1 MQIDPKH
8 REMIAGKLMPRRRL
22 SATEI
27 VLATVLVV
35 NTRTLDRKI
44 LEGLELAQHEIFYI
58 IKVSDKDKNIFKYFP
73 FSSTVHDIYKLQ
85 SPYGIIVAYRCH
97 VLYIFFFYICAFQIS
112 LYRPLS

>member
-58 IKVSDKDKNIFKYFP
+58 IKVNDKDKNIFKYFP

-85 SPYGIIVAYRCH
+85 SE
-97 VLYIFFFYICAFQIS
+97 S
-112 LYRPLS
+112 LKKSSMEKNKFHNRI